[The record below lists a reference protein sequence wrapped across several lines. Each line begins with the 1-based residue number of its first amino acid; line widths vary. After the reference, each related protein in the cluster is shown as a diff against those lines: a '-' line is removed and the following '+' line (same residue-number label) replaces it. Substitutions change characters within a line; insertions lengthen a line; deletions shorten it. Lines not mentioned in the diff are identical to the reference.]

1 MSAMTLEDLQR
12 FERDMETCSSVAT
25 PDNATVRQVFQKP
38 VVVDV
43 GGLMAAHF
51 PDRERLL
58 SPWLLSQSLTMLY
71 APRGV
76 GKTHVAL
83 GVAYALASGGTF
95 LNWSASDR
103 VRVAYLDGEMPGA
116 DLRDRVRRIAEAT
129 DHKAQAD
136 HLQFM
141 TPDLQPNG
149 IMPNLYTTEGQR
161 AVVGAIGD
169 AQVIIVDN
177 LSALVRGGKENE
189 GESWQPVAE
198 WALSMRASGRSVLF
212 IHHAGKTG
220 QQRGTS
226 KREDLLDT
234 VIALRRP
241 TDYTPDQGARFEIH
255 FEKARAMYGED
266 VTPMEA
272 SLQTG
277 PDGRQQWA
285 MRSAADGIDVALL
298 EMMELGLSQGEAARE
313 LGVHRST
320 VIRNLNRM
328 KDEGR
333 YTPRPNRG
341 GRPRLSVVK
350 GGKRDDCPRCGGEG
364 CDHCR

>member
-1 MSAMTLEDLQR
+1 
-12 FERDMETCSSVAT
+12 
-25 PDNATVRQVFQKP
+25 
-38 VVVDV
+38 
-43 GGLMAAHF
+43 
-51 PDRERLL
+51 
-58 SPWLLSQSLTMLY
+58 
-71 APRGV
+71 
-76 GKTHVAL
+76 
-83 GVAYALASGGTF
+83 
-95 LNWSASDR
+95 
-103 VRVAYLDGEMPGA
+103 MPGA
-116 DLRDRVRRIAEAT
+116 DLRDRVRRIAEAA
-129 DHKAQAD
+129 DRKALPD

-149 IMPNLYTTEGQR
+149 VMPNLYTTEGQR
-161 AVVGAIGD
+161 AVVEAVGD
-169 AQVIIVDN
+169 ARVIVVDN

-198 WALSMRASGRSVLF
+198 WALSMRSSGRSVLF

-266 VTPMEA
+266 VAPMEA

-313 LGVHRST
+313 LLVEPTCSSEYECS
-320 VIRNLNRM
+320 VNRCETHQS
-328 KDEGR
+328 K
-333 YTPRPNRG
+333 
-341 GRPRLSVVK
+341 SS
-350 GGKRDDCPRCGGEG
+350 
-364 CDHCR
+364 